1 MSKTQNN
8 TVMNSPKD
16 KTQQQRTK
24 IKNLSALLAIGLAVV
39 TLFQAGTVKSEN
51 AALEMSIVEAQLI
64 AEVDQW
70 FAEEE
75 MILEEEM
82 FFEPEAEDKTYKVFN
97 IEGILLAQGNP
108 QENEALRLLV
118 NQAEFLSEFAG
129 EQYYT
134 LTK

>member
-1 MSKTQNN
+1 
-8 TVMNSPKD
+8 MNSPKD